1 MTTTS
6 GAGRS
11 QAEEALRSR
20 LIIAEYE
27 RLLRAERERLTR
39 HELASRTEKQVAA
52 RLAAMSVWGWHL
64 LPDRRWPDRRSCANV
79 DMLHVGPGGVL
90 VVDVKAWREPRIE
103 GGTLFRGDHDA
114 TEEVETLVAV
124 TELVEDALAP
134 LGLAPIQVEPVIVL
148 AGRTLPAVRV
158 GRAVVLGERDVVPW
172 ATRRGLRLD
181 DEAVTTVAGTLA
193 ATFPPYEVSASPT
206 AAVAVP
212 EPVLPRQLPPADDE
226 QLELLDVAELEA
238 SLIAAELAKPIEQ
251 WMTFLHPD
259 QHAVVRRTANGPSR
273 IRGPAGT
280 GKTVVGLH
288 RAAYLAA
295 RRPGRLLYAS
305 YVRTLPA
312 VLGSLYARLSP
323 HTADRVEFAS
333 VHGWALRFLRSRGVR
348 VNLDGDAARQL
359 FYRAWASVG
368 RYTVL
373 RRIPVHQDYWYDEV
387 IAVIKG
393 RGLRDFAAYADLQR
407 VGRHTPLQ
415 VEQRAAVWDLYQ
427 AYDVALREAA
437 VHDFADVLSL
447 ALAEVKARPLD
458 EPYTAVLV
466 DEVQDLTAV
475 GVRLV
480 HALVGD
486 APDGLH
492 LIGDGQQAI
501 YPGGFTL
508 TEVGIDVR
516 GRSTVLRTNYR
527 NAAEVLQAA
536 TALVVAEDFEDLEG
550 TQSGTREVDVVRTG
564 GATVRVDAPDVL
576 SHDDALLTELAS
588 VTRTGTTSP
597 GDCAVLTLTT
607 AMARR
612 YQRLLAAAGFDVLDL
627 EQYTGETCSRVK
639 VGTVKRS
646 KGLEFK
652 QVLLPQLSDQ
662 PPAQR
667 PGEPDAA
674 YAERAGLWR
683 REMFVGMTRAR
694 DRLWL
699 GYVSPGGRLPHGHA
713 VHAVHTGRGHQGIP
727 VPGSVSSPAGY
738 VSRRSG

>member
-1 MTTTS
+1 MTTMS

-11 QAEEALRSR
+11 QAEEAMRARLR
-20 LIIAEYE
+20 IAEYE

-52 RLAAMSVWGWHL
+52 RLEAMSAWGWHL
-64 LPDRRWPDRRSCANV
+64 LPDRRWPGRRSRANV

-90 VVDVKAWREPRIE
+90 VLDVEAWREPRIE
-103 GGTLFRGDHDA
+103 RGTLFRGDHDA
-114 TEEVETLVAV
+114 TDEVETLVAV

-134 LGLAPIQVEPVIVL
+134 LGLAPVQVEPVIVL
-148 AGRTLPAVRV
+148 AGRTLPPVRV
-158 GRAVVLGERDVVPW
+158 RRAVVLGERDVVPW

-181 DEAVTTVAGTLA
+181 NDAVTTVAGVLA
-193 ATFPPYEVSASPT
+193 AEFPPYEVSASPA
-206 AAVAVP
+206 AAVVVP
-212 EPVLPRQLPPADDE
+212 EPVLPRQLPPVEDE
-226 QLELLDVAELEA
+226 QLELLDIAELEA
-238 SLIAAELAKPIEQ
+238 SLIEAELAKPIEQ

-259 QHAVVRRTANGPSR
+259 QHVVVRRAANGPSR
-273 IRGPAGT
+273 VRGPAGT

-288 RAAYLAA
+288 RTAYLAG

-305 YVRTLPA
+305 YVRTLPT

-348 VNLDGDAARQL
+348 VSLDGDAARQM
-359 FYRAWASVG
+359 FNRAWASVG

-373 RRIPVHQDYWYDEV
+373 SRIPVHQDYWHDEV

-393 RGLRDFAAYADLQR
+393 RGLHDFSEYADLQR
-407 VGRHTPLQ
+407 VGRRTPLQ
-415 VEQRAAVWDLYQ
+415 AEHRAAVWDLYQ
-427 AYDVALREAA
+427 AYDVALRESG
-437 VHDFADVLSL
+437 VHDFADVLAL
-447 ALAEVKARPLD
+447 ALAEVRARPLA
-458 EPYTAVLV
+458 EPYVAVLV

-475 GVRLV
+475 GVRLM

-508 TEVGIDVR
+508 SEVGIDVR

-536 TALVVAEDFEDLEG
+536 TALVVAEDFDDLEG
-550 TQSGTREVDVVRTG
+550 AQSGAREVDVVRAG
-564 GATVRVDAPDVL
+564 GATLRVDARNTR
-576 SHDDALLTELAS
+576 SHDDALLAELAS
-588 VTRTGTTSP
+588 VTAAGTTVP

-612 YQRLLAAAGFDVLDL
+612 YQRLLEQAGFGVLDL
-627 EQYTGETCSRVK
+627 EQYAGQTCSRVK

-652 QVLLPQLSDQ
+652 QVFLPQLSDQ

-674 YAERAGLWR
+674 YAEWTALWR
-683 REMFVGMTRAR
+683 RELFVGMTRAR

-699 GYVSPGGRLPHGHA
+699 GYVTPGQRP
-713 VHAVHTGRGHQGIP
+713 
-727 VPGSVSSPAGY
+727 
-738 VSRRSG
+738 